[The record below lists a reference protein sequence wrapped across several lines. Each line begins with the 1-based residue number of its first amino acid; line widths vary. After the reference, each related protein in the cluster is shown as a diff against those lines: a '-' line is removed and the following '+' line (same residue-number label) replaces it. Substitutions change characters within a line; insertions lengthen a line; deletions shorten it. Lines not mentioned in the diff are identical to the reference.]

1 MGPGLP
7 QRNVPTLGANPDP
20 QAHRAATCS
29 GRPGRALSRVKG
41 VPARPAPHRS
51 AIPLDALGQHL
62 ASAIQESGGLGP
74 PPHRLPRGKE
84 LSPWVSAGKPTSSR
98 GRGPA
103 SKQGQRAC
111 KGLGWTR
118 GRSVAPWA
126 ATRWPA
132 AGPLR
137 TEVGARQLVSTVVR
151 PEHPRP
157 RDRRPLHVPITP
169 IATGPAGSAQWAGR
183 QSLQARPPIPGG
195 LGKSGCLVCFPRRA
209 EA

>member
-62 ASAIQESGGLGP
+62 ASAIHESGGLGAP
-74 PPHRLPRGKE
+74 RAPSQGQGAISTGVSWEADIKSGTGPRLANRASGR
-84 LSPWVSAGKPTSSR
+84 AGAWG
-98 GRGPA
+98 GRGAGQWHPRLQPGGQQLGC
-103 SKQGQRAC
+103 SGQR
-111 KGLGWTR
+111 W
-118 GRSVAPWA
+118 W
-126 ATRWPA
+126 
-132 AGPLR
+132 
-137 TEVGARQLVSTVVR
+137 ARQLVSTVVR

-169 IATGPAGSAQWAGR
+169 IETGPAGSAQWAGR
-183 QSLQARPPIPGG
+183 QSLQARPPIPGR
-195 LGKSGCLVCFPRRA
+195 LGKSGCLVCFPGRA